1 MRPHRST
8 STWRREPPR
17 ETGNEGKVPRKWS
30 EDEAAQWLASDLAAE
45 MLDFPRRIAASIVSI
60 DGNVSRILDIASGPG
75 SFLKVFLEM
84 FPESVGIWHDA
95 SDTMRSVAEKELE
108 LYASRISWVQG
119 DMYNFA
125 GSALPPGIDVI
136 LTSRATH
143 HFTPQ
148 ELADFYAG
156 IAPLLRSGGWIIN
169 LDHAYLG
176 LAWDSIFRSARR
188 DLFPKK
194 RTNDST
200 GHKHEKAAPEIAD
213 HIAALRNAGITE
225 VQTAWQAYYTFLIV
239 ARKP

>member
-1 MRPHRST
+1 MAALAAS
-8 STWRREPPR
+8 RRR
-17 ETGNEGKVPRKWS
+17 NEGEVPRKWS
-30 EDEAAQWLASDLAAE
+30 EDEATKWLSSDIAVE

-95 SDTMRSVAEKELE
+95 SDTMRTAAEIELAS
-108 LYASRISWVQG
+108 YASRISWVQG
-119 DMYNFA
+119 DMYNVA
-125 GSALPPGIDVI
+125 TSALPSGLDVI

-143 HFTPQ
+143 HFTRQ
-148 ELADFYAG
+148 ELSNFYAS

-176 LAWDSIFRSARR
+176 SPWDSLFRSARR
-188 DLFPKK
+188 ELLPKK
-194 RTNDST
+194 RSDDSG
-200 GHKHEKAAPEIAD
+200 GHRHEKAAPEIAD
-213 HIAALRNAGITE
+213 HVAALGNAGITE
-225 VQTAWQAYYTFLIV
+225 VQTAWQAYYTFLII

>member
-1 MRPHRST
+1 MIPQSST
-8 STWRREPPR
+8 ATWRHEPPPQTVNGG
-17 ETGNEGKVPRKWS
+17 EVPRKWN
-30 EDEAAQWLASDLAAE
+30 EAEAAQWLSSDTAAE

-84 FPESVGIWHDA
+84 FPDSVGIWHDA
-95 SDTMRSVAEKELE
+95 SDTMRTAAEKELDS
-108 LYASRISWVQG
+108 YASRISWVQG

-125 GSALPPGIDVI
+125 ASALQPGLDVV

-148 ELADFYAG
+148 ELAKFYAG

-176 LAWDSIFRSARR
+176 SPWDSLFRSARR
-188 DLFPKK
+188 ELIPKK
-194 RTNDST
+194 RSDDSA

-225 VQTAWQAYYTFLIV
+225 VQVAWQAYYTFLIV